1 MATRGRRSETMAYSR
16 VFGIL
21 DLELSQH
28 LSFSFTVAE
37 NLTSPELA
45 TVRAND
51 RFRFHVWVENR
62 SAIPL
67 RSVDG
72 TVHPTLFANF
82 EPCRFHLPQLNPGK
96 RRRVA
101 TIEGKVTRVAEGE
114 PVRFHQ
120 LGRVQVAASP
130 DLSHL
135 RVERSTPLVY
145 VKSA

>member
-1 MATRGRRSETMAYSR
+1 MAYSR

-21 DLELSQH
+21 DLEISQH

-37 NLTSPELA
+37 NLTSPGLA

-67 RSVDG
+67 KLIEG
-72 TVHPTLFANF
+72 TVQPTLFADF
-82 EPCRFHLPQLNPGK
+82 EPCRFLLPQLNPGK

-101 TIEGKVTRVAEGE
+101 TIEGKVARVAEGE

-130 DLSHL
+130 DLSHVRL
-135 RVERSTPLVY
+135 ERSSPLVY
-145 VKSA
+145 VKTA